1 MMRKLYQSFL
11 SLLSGALLLSGCNAQ
26 EGPDGLQPD
35 EGNLPPYSVTFRLG
49 GSVAMDGASTRAE
62 VQTTAEKELKSLYV
76 VVFEDADGSGTGT
89 TGTEDAGDKFYTAF
103 SLDLTN
109 YNQPQ
114 DPNLTFSLGKAG
126 HFQVCFVANPSG
138 HPEADGTASGLVA
151 KINALTLGSSTVAD
165 FKNLLEESVLDAADA
180 PSQYLMTSAFYT
192 LATSYTQEQTI
203 AEVTLTRA
211 MARFD
216 ISNAADGYT
225 ITEVVF
231 HNRAVKTPV
240 ITDAAA
246 YVKDNVAE
254 TTSYTRLDLVG
265 SSEKPSTYTEKIYSF
280 PQFAGNGQDF
290 DAGIEGLPYL
300 EVKYKIPSLSASR
313 IYSHNVY
320 FKKAKAQ
327 PEDGYTV
334 LPIKRN
340 TLYKVKMTNDPN
352 ANLSFQITV
361 LDWDKNTEIAVSDD
375 DLVNN
380 IPGVYP
386 KDLADAAIGDY
397 YMEDGTLRDGTKKL
411 LEEDKAKVIG
421 IVFQTYKDAP
431 TRFEADMQTLG
442 GSPLSTPH
450 GLVMA
455 VKNANNNEKCAW
467 KTEETDELGLE
478 YMETISK
485 SYGDIKGL
493 SNYNQVLKNDAVF
506 SIHPAFKAVLE
517 FSKSV
522 SAPDNS
528 TGWFLPSIGQWWDYV
543 ENLGGFGDVMDDY
556 HSFEQPWITLW
567 YSNTSPNSGVG
578 DIKMQNVE
586 TTAQL
591 KINEFLSVL
600 GEGNYDKF
608 VDDTWYWSSSE
619 YSVTVARHV
628 GFNSSHFVV
637 GHGYTKTNTYYVR
650 AVLAF

>member
-1 MMRKLYQSFL
+1 MMRKLYQLFL
-11 SLLSGALLLSGCNAQ
+11 SLLSGALLLSGCNTQ

-49 GSVAMDGASTRAE
+49 GSVAMDGATRAE

-89 TGTEDAGDKFYTAF
+89 TGTESTDDKFYTAF
-103 SLDLTN
+103 PLDLTN
-109 YNQPQ
+109 YSQGTS
-114 DPNLTFSLGKAG
+114 PNLTFSLGKAG
-126 HFQVCFVANPSG
+126 HFQVCFVANSSG
-138 HPEADGTASGLVA
+138 HDNASGLVA
-151 KINALTLGSSTVAD
+151 KINALTPGSSTVAD
-165 FKNLLEESVLDAADA
+165 FKNLLEESVLDAANA

-203 AEVTLTRA
+203 EEVTLTRA

-327 PEDGYTV
+327 PEDSYTV

-397 YMEDGTLRDGTKKL
+397 YMADGTLRDGTKKL

-431 TRFEADMQTLG
+431 ERFGEAEITALNDRGVT
-442 GSPLSTPH
+442 TPH

-455 VKNANNNEKCAW
+455 VKNANGNVSCAW
-467 KTEETDELGLE
+467 KKADTDELGLSE
-478 YMETISK
+478 MSTLAL
-485 SYGDIKGL
+485 SYNDINGL
-493 SNYNQVLKNDAVF
+493 SNYNTVKGDDTDFAN
-506 SIHPAFKAVLE
+506 HPAFKAVSDFAKE
-517 FSKSV
+517 GAV
-522 SAPDNS
+522 PAPDSS
-528 TGWFLPSIGQWWDYV
+528 TGWFLPSVGQWWDLV
-543 ENLGGFGDVMDDY
+543 ENLGGMEEHMSDKANDSANDY
-556 HSFEQPWITLW
+556 W
-567 YSNTSPNSGVG
+567 YWSYEASGVAINTSY
-578 DIKMQNVE
+578 IFVE
-586 TTAQL
+586 QSFAHNN
-591 KINEFLSVL
+591 INQHLIPL
-600 GEGNYDKF
+600 GTNANLIADN
-608 VDDTWYWSSSE
+608 TWYWSSSE
-619 YSVTVARHV
+619 YSEMGARHV
-628 GFNSSHFVV
+628 DFYISYFGVFLFN
-637 GHGYTKTNTYYVR
+637 KTTTRYVR

>member
-1 MMRKLYQSFL
+1 M
-11 SLLSGALLLSGCNAQ
+11 
-26 EGPDGLQPD
+26 
-35 EGNLPPYSVTFRLG
+35 
-49 GSVAMDGASTRAE
+49 
-62 VQTTAEKELKSLYV
+62 
-76 VVFEDADGSGTGT
+76 
-89 TGTEDAGDKFYTAF
+89 
-103 SLDLTN
+103 
-109 YNQPQ
+109 
-114 DPNLTFSLGKAG
+114 
-126 HFQVCFVANPSG
+126 
-138 HPEADGTASGLVA
+138 
-151 KINALTLGSSTVAD
+151 
-165 FKNLLEESVLDAADA
+165 
-180 PSQYLMTSAFYT
+180 
-192 LATSYTQEQTI
+192 
-203 AEVTLTRA
+203 
-211 MARFD
+211 
-216 ISNAADGYT
+216 
-225 ITEVVF
+225 
-231 HNRAVKTPV
+231 
-240 ITDAAA
+240 
-246 YVKDNVAE
+246 
-254 TTSYTRLDLVG
+254 
-265 SSEKPSTYTEKIYSF
+265 
-280 PQFAGNGQDF
+280 
-290 DAGIEGLPYL
+290 
-300 EVKYKIPSLSASR
+300 
-313 IYSHNVY
+313 
-320 FKKAKAQ
+320 
-327 PEDGYTV
+327 
-334 LPIKRN
+334 
-340 TLYKVKMTNDPN
+340 
-352 ANLSFQITV
+352 
-361 LDWDKNTEIAVSDD
+361 
-375 DLVNN
+375 
-380 IPGVYP
+380 
-386 KDLADAAIGDY
+386 
-397 YMEDGTLRDGTKKL
+397 
-411 LEEDKAKVIG
+411 IG